1 MTLDMVRSVIVAI
14 LAAAL
19 AAAIPAPTQAANLF
33 EEKDFFVGCNYWASH
48 AGVYMWRDWRPE
60 QVEKDLDRM
69 ASCGM
74 TVLRVFPLWP
84 DFQPLTA
91 DFGGVQSFH
100 GYSQKGGPL
109 MNEAGVDDEMMR
121 RFRFLCDAAEKR
133 NIRLVVGLITG
144 WMSGRA
150 FVPTA
155 LERKKALSDPESI
168 VWQVR
173 FVRYFVRSMKDHPAI
188 AAWDLGNE
196 CNCLAGDGEASLW
209 TWMHQISSEIRVSDP
224 TRPVVSGMHS
234 CSTKAGGYTN
244 LRHQGELMDVL
255 TTHPYP
261 LWTPYCNA
269 EPFDTIRNG
278 THAVCETT
286 LYSDLSGRTAFAEEA
301 GSMGPQIVSEERAA
315 GTMRMHLFTCWA
327 AGQPGYLWWCGFDQ
341 NKLDLA
347 PYTWT
352 AIERELGLFKTDGSP
367 KPTALAMRDFAS
379 FLKTM
384 PVKRLPPR
392 RVDAVVVASETT
404 GCWKQMQGAWLL
416 SRKAGFDIRYA
427 WAESPL
433 PDSDFYIL
441 PSTSDKYNAYSRGAF
456 WRAMEKARNGAT
468 VLLTLGNGSILSDL
482 EEVAGIRTETH
493 FQKSVV
499 RQVKT
504 PKGDF
509 SIADTYERDFK
520 TIGCKV
526 LAQDENGKPVMT
538 SHPYGKGKV
547 LFFNGA
553 LETDA
558 QLTGF
563 PAYALAADEAG
574 VVRRVTCPVPTVG
587 LTEHPGED
595 GTMWVVAINYGNT
608 PVECPISFTGEL
620 VQIYGR
626 AKIENGVLNLGAND
640 GCIFRIK

>member
-1 MTLDMVRSVIVAI
+1 MLKLIKVAI
-14 LAAAL
+14 LAVVF
-19 AAAIPAPTQAANLF
+19 AAAIPHQVQAVNLF
-33 EEKDFFVGCNYWASH
+33 EEEDFFVGCNYWASH

-60 QVEKDLDRM
+60 QVEKDLDLI

-74 TVLRVFPLWP
+74 SVLRVFPLWP

-91 DFGGVQSFH
+91 DFGGGQSFH
-100 GYSQKGGPL
+100 GYSQNGGPL
-109 MNEAGVDDEMMR
+109 KNEAGIDDEMMR

-155 LERKKALSDPESI
+155 LEREKALSDPESI
-168 VWQVR
+168 KWQVR

-209 TWMHQISSEIRVSDP
+209 TWMHQISSEIRVCDP
-224 TRPVVSGMHS
+224 TRPVVSGMHG
-234 CSTKAGGYTN
+234 CTTKAGGPAN

-261 LWTPYCNA
+261 LWTPHCNA

-315 GTMRMHLFTCWA
+315 RTMRMHLFSCWA

-352 AIERELGLFKTDGSP
+352 AIERELGLFKADGTP
-367 KPTALAMRDFAS
+367 KPTALALRDFAA
-379 FLKTM
+379 FLKAL

-404 GCWKQMQGAWLL
+404 KCWKQMQGAWLL

-433 PDSDFYIL
+433 PEASFYIL

-456 WRAMEKARNGAT
+456 WRAMEKAKAGAT

-493 FQKSVV
+493 FQKGVV

-504 PKGDF
+504 GKGDF
-509 SIADTYERDFK
+509 SIADTYERDIK
-520 TIGCKV
+520 AVGCKV
-526 LAQDENGKPVMT
+526 LAQDGSGNPVMT

-563 PAYALAADEAG
+563 PAYALAAAEAG
-574 VVRRVTCPVPTVG
+574 IVRRVTCSVPTVG
-587 LTEHPGED
+587 LTEHPDKD
-595 GTMWVVAINYGNT
+595 GSLWVVAINYGNAQ
-608 PVECPISFTGEL
+608 VSCPISFTGRL
-620 VQIYGR
+620 DQVYGR
-626 AKIENGVLNLGAND
+626 ATLKNGVLSLGAND
-640 GCIFRIK
+640 GCVLRIK